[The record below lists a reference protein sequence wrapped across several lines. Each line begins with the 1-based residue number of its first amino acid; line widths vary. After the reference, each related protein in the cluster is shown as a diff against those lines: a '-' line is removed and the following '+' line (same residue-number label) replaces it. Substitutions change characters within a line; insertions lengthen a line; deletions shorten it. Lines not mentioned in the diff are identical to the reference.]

1 MKRSLLRG
9 VKSLK
14 RCRLRQGYSESLRE
28 QAAWQATD
36 YADVTDLW
44 DSRLASD
51 TDALQLP
58 IRGHSREFAGRRKA
72 AQQRR
77 TPKHP
82 CYPWLSLGL
91 ALFHFSKPIFFSSA
105 TKRGWERTASHTG
118 SIFNSGNQG
127 VCSSTARSS
136 QSRAKSEL
144 CPYCYRSNSSRLA
157 KIFLPAN
164 HANWRESRK
173 GAP

>member
-51 TDALQLP
+51 TDALASRRRGRPRITRMSRIYGTLGWRLTQTPYNCRFAAIRVNSRAEEKRRSSAALQNIRV
-58 IRGHSREFAGRRKA
+58 IRG
-72 AQQRR
+72 
-77 TPKHP
+77 
-82 CYPWLSLGL
+82 
-91 ALFHFSKPIFFSSA
+91 
-105 TKRGWERTASHTG
+105 
-118 SIFNSGNQG
+118 
-127 VCSSTARSS
+127 
-136 QSRAKSEL
+136 
-144 CPYCYRSNSSRLA
+144 
-157 KIFLPAN
+157 
-164 HANWRESRK
+164 
-173 GAP
+173 

>member
-1 MKRSLLRG
+1 MKRSLVRG

-58 IRGHSREFAGRRKA
+58 IRGHSRVPRAEEKRR
-72 AQQRR
+72 
-77 TPKHP
+77 
-82 CYPWLSLGL
+82 
-91 ALFHFSKPIFFSSA
+91 SSA
-105 TKRGWERTASHTG
+105 ALQDIRVIRVIRGYAFFGFVSLLQADLFQERYEARLRANGIPAGVDFQFWQPG
-118 SIFNSGNQG
+118 SSLLNRPFEPIAGK
-127 VCSSTARSS
+127 VRSVS
-136 QSRAKSEL
+136 V
-144 CPYCYRSNSSRLA
+144 
-157 KIFLPAN
+157 
-164 HANWRESRK
+164 
-173 GAP
+173 